1 MHATL
6 RGWALPI
13 QWHQYGR
20 IAHGNAGEEQQCR
33 GKCNSISSDEER
45 TQDGPVRKN
54 AMGVSMD
61 LIQLEG
67 VRKTYRIG
75 GLTIDALAGVSL
87 EIREQEFVAIMGPSG
102 SGKSTLMHILG
113 CLDSP
118 TSGRYVFK
126 GRDVSSLRPDDLA
139 AIRNRD
145 MGFVFQAYN
154 LLPQMS
160 ALENVLLPCS
170 YATRSVRDG
179 RSKALGLLDR
189 VGLKER
195 MNNRPVEMSGGEQQR
210 VAIARAMMMDP
221 SVILADEPTGNLNS
235 AGAREVLDILK
246 ELHGAGKTIV
256 YVTHD
261 DAIGAQAERVIGIF
275 DGQVV
280 ADEMNQPQA
289 GFGTGGRNL
298 SPGNDVRPSPPN
310 PS

>member
-1 MHATL
+1 
-6 RGWALPI
+6 
-13 QWHQYGR
+13 
-20 IAHGNAGEEQQCR
+20 
-33 GKCNSISSDEER
+33 
-45 TQDGPVRKN
+45 
-54 AMGVSMD
+54 MD